1 MSMFVRSFQNPDARY
16 AIGAMVSWL
25 VYGALYIAMLSVSH
39 IMESPREFRGY
50 SRMGLS
56 MHSKNMARSAL

>member
-25 VYGALYIAMLSVSH
+25 VYGALYIAMLNVVTLYAVASGISW
-39 IMESPREFRGY
+39 Y
-50 SRMGLS
+50 SLMALS
-56 MHSKNMARSAL
+56 MRSKNMARSVL